1 MEAIMKLRAKDGTL
15 VVLTHHAKD
24 RMADRGISLGMVKRA
39 LDSGKLVMSTKG
51 KPQWVAEIDGGRSR
65 LHLAVDVRGTKVVV
79 PTMWVRGRMDTGVK

>member
-1 MEAIMKLRAKDGTL
+1 MKLRAKDGTL

-24 RMADRGISLGMVKRA
+24 RMAARGISLEMVKHA
-39 LDSGKLVMSTKG
+39 IDSGELVMSTKG
-51 KPQWVAEIDGGRSR
+51 KPQWVAKIDGGRSR

>member
-1 MEAIMKLRAKDGTL
+1 MKLRAKDGTL

-24 RMADRGISLGMVKRA
+24 RMADRGISLGMVKHA
-39 LDSGKLVMSTKG
+39 LDSGELVMSTKG
-51 KPQWVAEIDGGRSR
+51 KPQWVAKIDGGRSR